1 MWSGWPKNHTVWF
14 ERPFLLRL
22 GTLLPDY
29 TILGKLDFRSR
40 TSEAGLWSGAGLTR
54 NWTIS
59 QFVSKYTVLFL
70 EPIRSLLDPSRV
82 SHTDVPII
90 GWDTRKGSNSEQIG
104 SRNRT
109 VYLETKLGDSSI
121 PSESGFGSPASEVSL
136 RGVYYW
142 DVGLLLDSLPK
153 PDFRSRTHLEL
164 GYLPIR
170 LQIHGPIPWTN
181 PFTIRPFSGV
191 SHYYWDVGLLLDS
204 LPKPDFR
211 SRTHLELSY
220 LPISSPNTRS
230 YSLNQSV
237 HYWILFGCPTLLLG
251 RRTTGKGIGAN
262 THHCVSNSDRMAG
275 WAPSQLSE

>member
-1 MWSGWPKNHTVWF
+1 MIRVAQTHTVWF

-54 NWTIS
+54 NWAIS

-82 SHTDVPII
+82 SHTII
-90 GWDTRKGSNSEQIG
+90 GTS
-104 SRNRT
+104 
-109 VYLETKLGDSSI
+109 DSSLDSLPKPDFRSRTHLELGYLPIRLQIHGPI
-121 PSESGFGSPASEVSL
+121 PWTNPFTIRPFSGVPH
-136 RGVYYW
+136 YYW

-181 PFTIRPFSGV
+181 PFTIGSF
-191 SHYYWDVGLLLDS
+191 
-204 LPKPDFR
+204 
-211 SRTHLELSY
+211 
-220 LPISSPNTRS
+220 
-230 YSLNQSV
+230 
-237 HYWILFGCPTLLLG
+237 FGYPTLLLG

-275 WAPSQLSE
+275 WPSSQLSE